1 MFLYNDLMKKSLV
14 ATLFIPIILFIS
26 PFFFT
31 ESLALAATPADGIVS
46 LSGCSGPDCTAC
58 NVVDMVNG
66 GITWLIGILFV
77 VFAVIM
83 VIAGVGLVTSGGNQS
98 ALESAKSKFTN
109 AIIGLIIILS
119 AWLIVDTLM
128 RGLVG
133 NDGKLKA
140 EGTVTGWLFWA
151 DVECQRVITPE
162 YESLEV
168 VINDYGPGGIYGL
181 EGGET
186 FPTDPGADGEFT
198 YDSGIAAQS
207 AHASPALNNMLNC
220 IASKVPASVGRV
232 SSISDSRIVNGTKTF
247 AQCVL
252 GGCAHTANSRH
263 YGGATC
269 TGSSYAVDFG
279 DETNVGVI
287 CGAANSCGSV
297 NSCSIHDGNHVH
309 LDLPLSC

>member
-83 VIAGVGLVTSGGNQS
+83 VIAGVGLVTSSGNQS

-151 DVECQRVITPE
+151 DVECQRVITPNE
-162 YESLEV
+162 KELKFDRYDNGSFLDETGIPGSTSSLP
-168 VINDYGPGGIYGL
+168 VIVTGDLVTYA
-181 EGGET
+181 
-186 FPTDPGADGEFT
+186 GARF
-198 YDSGIAAQS
+198 DSGIVANVQYVAETFGLRVSGGYRTPERNFDVDGVPNSYHLTGRAADFVGTQSQMQAAQS
-207 AHASPALNNMLNC
+207 WAQNNGAIEALIHN
-220 IASKVPASVGRV
+220 AGS
-232 SSISDSRIVNGTKTF
+232 GT
-247 AQCVL
+247 
-252 GGCAHTANSRH
+252 
-263 YGGATC
+263 
-269 TGSSYAVDFG
+269 
-279 DETNVGVI
+279 
-287 CGAANSCGSV
+287 
-297 NSCSIHDGNHVH
+297 H
-309 LDLPLSC
+309 LHLAW

>member
-1 MFLYNDLMKKSLV
+1 MKKSLV

-83 VIAGVGLVTSGGNQS
+83 VIAGVGLVTSSGNQS

-151 DVECQRVITPE
+151 DVECQRVITPNE
-162 YESLEV
+162 KELKFDRYDNGSFLDETGIPGSTSSLP
-168 VINDYGPGGIYGL
+168 VIVTGDLVTYA
-181 EGGET
+181 
-186 FPTDPGADGEFT
+186 GARF
-198 YDSGIAAQS
+198 DSGIVANVQYVAETFGLRVSGGYRTPERNFDVDGVPNSYHLTGRAADFVGTQSQMQAAQS
-207 AHASPALNNMLNC
+207 WAQNNGAIEALIHN
-220 IASKVPASVGRV
+220 AGS
-232 SSISDSRIVNGTKTF
+232 GT
-247 AQCVL
+247 
-252 GGCAHTANSRH
+252 
-263 YGGATC
+263 
-269 TGSSYAVDFG
+269 
-279 DETNVGVI
+279 
-287 CGAANSCGSV
+287 
-297 NSCSIHDGNHVH
+297 H
-309 LDLPLSC
+309 LHLAW